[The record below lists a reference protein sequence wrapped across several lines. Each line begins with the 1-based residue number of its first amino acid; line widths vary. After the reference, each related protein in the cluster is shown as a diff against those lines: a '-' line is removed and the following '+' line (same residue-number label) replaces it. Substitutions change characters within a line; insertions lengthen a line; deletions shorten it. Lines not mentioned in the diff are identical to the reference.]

1 MSSNRLIYDTCAY
14 KHELSQSVGP
24 LEYVLNPMKFENC
37 NKCRMELGLVGG
49 SAVSH
54 VKGNLVDLETDLR
67 GQTRRTTK
75 CPTRLYQNPC
85 PTGDMNNCKP
95 GNIHIRGDP
104 SQTERHI
111 DTQMLHLPSCQMIRY
126 KPIPLP
132 PALDFDHSN
141 FQQSLCGHSPKNNM
155 ANANNNMVNN
165 NMMNNNMVNNN
176 MVNNNMMNNNMMNNN
191 MMNNNMVNNNR
202 NNMMNNNNRNGNNS
216 LGNMAVNNL

>member
-1 MSSNRLIYDTCAY
+1 MSLNRLIYDDCAY
-14 KHELSQSVGP
+14 EQRLKESTNP
-24 LEYVLNPMKFENC
+24 LRYMLNPQKYENC

-49 SAVSH
+49 TAVSH

-104 SQTERHI
+104 SQTKRTI
-111 DTQMLHLPSCQMIRY
+111 YTNMLHLPSCQMIRY

-132 PALDFDHSN
+132 TPFDYNHKN
-141 FQQSLCGHSPKNNM
+141 FKK
-155 ANANNNMVNN
+155 V
-165 NMMNNNMVNNN
+165 
-176 MVNNNMMNNNMMNNN
+176 
-191 MMNNNMVNNNR
+191 
-202 NNMMNNNNRNGNNS
+202 
-216 LGNMAVNNL
+216 